1 MAVTNM
7 KKMMARFSMK
17 SVFLVLLLLFFV
29 YLLSTYFLAKQLPPL
44 AAMAGWYEGMATEK
58 ADDKKTEK
66 DTKTMADTE
75 KADDKKAAPAVP
87 SVPVESKS
95 ETKATENGAK

>member
-29 YLLSTYFLAKQLPPL
+29 YLLSTYFIATRLPL
-44 AAMAGWYEGMATEK
+44 SGTMRGWYEGMTTEKDAKTATEPDATKTATEK
-58 ADDKKTEK
+58 DAKVATEK
-66 DTKTMADTE
+66 DAKVATE
-75 KADDKKAAPAVP
+75 KDAKVTEKDAKV
-87 SVPVESKS
+87 
-95 ETKATENGAK
+95 AT

>member
-29 YLLSTYFLAKQLPPL
+29 YLLSTYF
-44 AAMAGWYEGMATEK
+44 MRGWYEGMATEK
-58 ADDKKTEK
+58 DAKKADATDAKAPEK
-66 DTKTMADTE
+66 DTKTVVADATE
-75 KADDKKAAPAVP
+75 ADAKKAA
-87 SVPVESKS
+87 PVESKS
-95 ETKATENGAK
+95 KTETKATEK